1 MVTAPDQG
9 AQQLRSFANPTIQP
23 TIRVFADGGFLG
35 GGQSSP
41 LPEGPMS
48 GNPIQT
54 AVSQAVDQAIT
65 NPVSNF
71 ANGGPVQHF
80 QEGGLSSL
88 FSRFAD
94 SLKQGGGEP
103 IDIGGR
109 EAVISPEVYSQ
120 VTRPTY
126 EERRD
131 EAKRNIDSY
140 EPPPPAASPFGRG
153 VQRFFGQDAAG
164 VEESKRQAQE
174 VSDAALAREDAL
186 RKREALRSQYEEA
199 VNKNPTSIFDYFGPM
214 SDEEL
219 NKKQEARRQAE
230 EAVLRQTRPSVSK
243 FENPY
248 GDNPVRES
256 DERAQIEKMMPPPPA
271 SLPPP
276 PPQREER
283 SSIST
288 ELNKIREDRKAQSAA
303 DRRENA
309 LMALMSAGFGMA
321 AGKSRHA
328 LSNIAEG
335 GQQGIATFANL
346 EKSRREDD
354 NRRYLAD
361 LHERELR
368 MNEPYKQAMT
378 QQAQAQAAYLRA
390 KPGIDQA
397 RLAQAARIAD
407 NRARLQAEQAVFA
420 HMDKNPAGY
429 LGANGKPDQMKI
441 DAEIALRKKNI
452 EPGIL
457 YDILN
462 NGRQT
467 DNSSGE

>member
-1 MVTAPDQG
+1 VLG
-9 AQQLRSFANPTIQP
+9 AIGA
-23 TIRVFADGGFLG
+23 
-35 GGQSSP
+35 
-41 LPEGPMS
+41 
-48 GNPIQT
+48 
-54 AVSQAVDQAIT
+54 AVDQAIS
-65 NPVSNF
+65 NPSPRYSD
-71 ANGGPVQHF
+71 GGPVQHF
-80 QEGGLSSL
+80 DGGGLASMWNNFVNSRPVKSNPYAVGIPGTSYSGNEPSDSNERDYIRDTANADAEGEYRRAVTSSQQYIDPEE
-88 FSRFAD
+88 FA
-94 SLKQGGGEP
+94 
-103 IDIGGR
+103 
-109 EAVISPEVYSQ
+109 A
-120 VTRPTY
+120 
-126 EERRD
+126 
-131 EAKRNIDSY
+131 AKPDM
-140 EPPPPAASPFGRG
+140 E
-153 VQRFFGQDAAG
+153 QRY
-164 VEESKRQAQE
+164 
-174 VSDAALAREDAL
+174 
-186 RKREALRSQYEEA
+186 REALRQQQDVDPNAFSGA
-199 VNKNPTSIFDYFGPM
+199 PAGIPA
-214 SDEEL
+214 
-219 NKKQEARRQAE
+219 ARP
-230 EAVLRQTRPSVSK
+230 PSVRN

-248 GDNPVRES
+248 RNDNTSDRFERE
-256 DERAQIEKMMPPPPA
+256 QIEKMKLPVPQERPPA
-271 SLPPP
+271 
-276 PPQREER
+276 EER

-397 RLAQAARIAD
+397 RLAQAARLAE
-407 NRARLQAEQAVFA
+407 NRARLQAEKDVFA

-457 YDILN
+457 YDMLN